1 MLEVFA
7 ALIKLEV
14 INIERRAIVV
24 FFIEI
29 IVILVPGIRGQG
41 REPQVIVD
49 KQTQGQNISV
59 VLFPKTNVGVEL
71 LVATA

>member
-1 MLEVFA
+1 MLEVLA